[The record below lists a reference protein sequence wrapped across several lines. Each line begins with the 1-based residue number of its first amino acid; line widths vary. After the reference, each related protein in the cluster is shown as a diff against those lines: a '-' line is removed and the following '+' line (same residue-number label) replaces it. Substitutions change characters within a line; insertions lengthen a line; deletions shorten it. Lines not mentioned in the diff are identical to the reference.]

1 MLQKSRAILAFGAV
15 TLLAGCGHPPRDPRG
30 VDHDEVLLQ
39 VQASGTADAHPD
51 EARFSAGVSSIGA
64 TAVAATEANNAHM
77 NAVVAALGKLGV
89 AKADIQTQQL
99 TVSRIDWGANK
110 NKFEANNVVSVRMRA
125 VDKAGAA
132 IAATTQ
138 AGANVLSGPDLR
150 VSDAEAGSRTAYA
163 AAFKAARARADTLA
177 DAAGLKVARILT
189 IRDANGSGPP
199 QLMAGNFQVEDR
211 MAGVVAPPPVM
222 AGTNTTRATV
232 NVDFALG
239 PKS

>member
-1 MLQKSRAILAFGAV
+1 MLQKSHAILALGAV
-15 TLLAGCGHPPRDPRG
+15 TLLAGCGHPSRDPRG

-39 VQASGTADAHPD
+39 VQATGTADAHPD

-64 TAVAATEANNAHM
+64 TATAATEANNVHM
-77 NAVVAALGKLGV
+77 NAVVAALAKLGV

-110 NKFEANNVVSVRMRA
+110 NKFEANNVVTIRMRA

-150 VSDAEAGSRTAYA
+150 VTDAEAGSRTAYA
-163 AAFKAARARADTLA
+163 AAFKAARARADALA
-177 DAAGLKVARILT
+177 DAAGLKVVRILT
-189 IRDANGSGPP
+189 IRGDNGSATEPMFGRGY
-199 QLMAGNFQVEDR
+199 QAEDK
-211 MAGVVAPPPVM
+211 MAGVIAPPPVM
-222 AGTNTTRATV
+222 AGTNTTRATI

-239 PKS
+239 PK